1 MLRVGRSPQAQGLTV
16 PGEEEEAWRGTHGK
30 MEKRSSEGGGR
41 GGDERLRKAPEGG
54 LGTQV
59 WEGAQGRCGW
69 WKSSSRA

>member
-1 MLRVGRSPQAQGLTV
+1 MGHSPQTRGLAV
-16 PGEEEEAWRGTHGK
+16 LGEEEEAWRGVHGK

-41 GGDERLRKAPEGG
+41 GGDEGLRKAPEGG

-59 WEGAQGRCGW
+59 WEGARGRREW